1 MDGFGGRRMNQRQ
14 NKRERVCDEKA
25 KRICRSRGERRGD
38 SNADYLHKTYSESK
52 RENKRAAEKWTY
64 CIIARLCQQ
73 SLKQAA
79 FSVSACFPD

>member
-1 MDGFGGRRMNQRQ
+1 MDGFGGRRMNQRK

-52 RENKRAAEKWTY
+52 RENKSSRKMDILYHSSLMSAESEAS
-64 CIIARLCQQ
+64 CI
-73 SLKQAA
+73 
-79 FSVSACFPD
+79 FS